1 MVDLTVIILTKNE
14 ETNIARCIDSIKCLA
29 DRIIVVDSG
38 SEDSTVKIATE
49 LGAEVYEHC
58 PFVSHGHQF
67 NWALDHLNI
76 TTTWV
81 YRIDAD
87 EVVPLELRREIQ
99 ETCFIHKEDD
109 VNALEMR
116 FRIYFMG
123 KYLYH
128 GGVYPFK
135 KVNIFKYGK
144 ARFNETPMRD
154 DVVLAEGVVK
164 SLNNDCLHYDFKD
177 LSTWVQKHNW
187 YSDNEVDVFL
197 SGGENDLNGLSKDSK
212 KRKIL
217 KNKLY
222 YKLPVLIRAKFY
234 FWYRFYFRFGFLDG
248 IPGYI
253 YAYLQA
259 YWYRFMIDA
268 KIIEKVNISKHLK
281 DEDLSHLSKVE

>member
-109 VNALEMR
+109 INALEMR

-177 LSTWVQKHNW
+177 LSTWIQKHNW
-187 YSDNEVDVFL
+187 YSDNEARVYLGYKEDECDGI
-197 SGGENDLNGLSKDSK
+197 SDDAR
-212 KRKIL
+212 KRKKI
-217 KNKLY
+217 KNNLY
-222 YKLPVLIRAKFY
+222 YKLPKFLRAKLY
-234 FWYRFYFRFGFLDG
+234 FWYRYYLRLGFLDG
-248 IPGYI
+248 KAGYV
-253 YAYLQA
+253 YAFLQA
-259 YWYRFMIDA
+259 YWYRFIVDA
-268 KIIEKVNISKHLK
+268 KLLE
-281 DEDLSHLSKVE
+281 DEYMSRD